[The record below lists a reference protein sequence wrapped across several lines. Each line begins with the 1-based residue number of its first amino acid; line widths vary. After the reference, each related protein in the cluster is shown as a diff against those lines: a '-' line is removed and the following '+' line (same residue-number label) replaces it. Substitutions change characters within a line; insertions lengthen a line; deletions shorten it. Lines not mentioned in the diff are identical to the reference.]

1 MQSDGLHAEAN
12 KLAPALRNASASF
25 GAWQSEQTKIRSAV
39 PKTLVYLSSM
49 KTILTPVDFSP
60 ATRDVV
66 NATVNLARPLGAH
79 VLLLHSLQPPIVTTD
94 YGIGIEVLH
103 ETLAVNEKVAI
114 QQLEHLK
121 AVLTAKGLVADT
133 ILVNG
138 HAATHIIEQARDLKA
153 DYIILGS
160 HGHTAFY
167 DLLVGSTTHAVL
179 VKSSCPVIVVPPAK
193 KSKPAKKR

>member
-1 MQSDGLHAEAN
+1 
-12 KLAPALRNASASF
+12 
-25 GAWQSEQTKIRSAV
+25 
-39 PKTLVYLSSM
+39 M

-79 VLLLHSLQPPIVTTD
+79 ILILHSLQPPIVTTD

-103 ETLAVNEKVAI
+103 ETLAINEKVAI

-179 VKSSCPVIVVPPAK
+179 VKASCPVIVVPPAK
-193 KSKPAKKR
+193 KAKPAKKR